1 MVTKIITRILGLD
14 AKKSTRKVLVVDDDP
29 DLIKLINHYLKPLD
43 CFAKNVNSVQ
53 EALGVLEAD
62 SRYRLIVTDIVL
74 PGKNG
79 LSLITKVRKTPKW
92 SKIPVLVIS
101 AEVPPKVLQGLPS
114 EFSRVQVMCK
124 PLRMKPF
131 QDMVQDALKTAF
143 ASVPNSAPIM

>member
-29 DLIKLINHYLKPLD
+29 DLAKLINHYLKPLD
-43 CFAKNVNSVQ
+43 CQVKNVHTVQ
-53 EALGVLEAD
+53 EALAVLEEDA
-62 SRYRLIVTDIVL
+62 RYRLIVTDIVL

-79 LSLITKVRKTPKW
+79 LTLISKLRKTPKW

-101 AEVPPKVLQGLPS
+101 AEVPPKVLQGLPH
-114 EFSRVQVMCK
+114 EFSRVQVMSK

-131 QDMVQDALKTAF
+131 QDIVQDAMKTAF
-143 ASVPNSAPIM
+143 VPVPNSAPIM